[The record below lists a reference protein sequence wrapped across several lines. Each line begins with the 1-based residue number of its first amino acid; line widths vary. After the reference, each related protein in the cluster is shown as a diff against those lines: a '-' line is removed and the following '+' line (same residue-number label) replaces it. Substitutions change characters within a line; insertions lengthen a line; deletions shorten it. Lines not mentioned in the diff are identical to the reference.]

1 MHELKISRE
10 AHKAV
15 NLAMIDIDIVVGDK
29 IAVTI
34 ILHDQKGGI
43 FTLTDGH
50 ADDLEIRFTD
60 DLLNLP
66 TK

>member
-1 MHELKISRE
+1 MHELKISN
-10 AHKAV
+10 KARAMV
-15 NLAMIDIDIVVGDK
+15 NHAMISLDEIVGDD

-34 ILHDQKGGI
+34 ILHDKNGGI

-50 ADDLEIRFTD
+50 NDDLEIRFTD